1 MIRLEMKNYNMI
13 LTRKLQK
20 YQHYHHVKWINMN
33 ILQIEQAKFT
43 YSPLEKAFERQIK
56 AIEQKLRIKKEL
68 LMEMHMLF
76 MKIKH

>member
-1 MIRLEMKNYNMI
+1 
-13 LTRKLQK
+13 
-20 YQHYHHVKWINMN
+20 MN